1 MSPARPRRC
10 RAMAAAAIGT
20 VLWVCVLSPLP
31 CCSGCSPPG
40 PLRLRGGRSPR
51 SMPALAERR
60 SRRAMGAPSSSSP
73 EPPLHAQADLVSG
86 ADESEVDEELQST
99 EGHGDIDDESRSGT
113 RIQDWDASSHGSD
126 ASEAGQSSD
135 EDDAS
140 EFVMRLRRSSSPQG
154 MHAKRALYKSP
165 ITLERDLLT
174 QAYLTLPSRLAHC
187 HAHSARRLLPLGER
201 GGGGHR

>member
-1 MSPARPRRC
+1 MSLAGPR
-10 RAMAAAAIGT
+10 MAAAAIGT
-20 VLWVCVLSPLP
+20 VLWVCVLSALP
-31 CCSGCSPPG
+31 CCSCGSRTDPRRTRCCLAPPA

-73 EPPLHAQADLVSG
+73 EPPLHAQADLVSA

-99 EGHGDIDDESRSGT
+99 EGHGAIDNESRSGT

-154 MHAKRALYKSP
+154 THA
-165 ITLERDLLT
+165 
-174 QAYLTLPSRLAHC
+174 
-187 HAHSARRLLPLGER
+187 
-201 GGGGHR
+201 